1 VVSLYGQYA
10 RALTFP
16 EFLPG
21 GDSGGGVSVEAMES
35 EEAACWRKDILKED
49 DSALVLLYT
58 HGARAAVDLKELL
71 FLRDV
76 DPVRY
81 LDVTMKIK
89 AERSKTAEE
98 EEQLRIEAARRDQVS
113 AAAAEKAK
121 LMTSRQ
127 ARLERGIV
135 LRQQLQQ
142 YPEESI
148 PKLGEGLKDYYART
162 QGYWTLTA
170 HELLESTGTR
180 PRPKTTHTLVF
191 LSSLSPPPPPP
202 PLALATHS
210 PQAPPPLSLIFSLF
224 PSRTHERAFRYL
236 ILPFGLVVYLLFVIS
251 LSVVQH

>member
-1 VVSLYGQYA
+1 
-10 RALTFP
+10 
-16 EFLPG
+16 
-21 GDSGGGVSVEAMES
+21 MES

-180 PRPKTTHTLVF
+180 PRPKTTHTLAF

-202 PLALATHS
+202 PSHS
-210 PQAPPPLSLIFSLF
+210 LRTRLKPPPLS
-224 PSRTHERAFRYL
+224 P
-236 ILPFGLVVYLLFVIS
+236 
-251 LSVVQH
+251 

>member
-1 VVSLYGQYA
+1 MSLYGQYA
-10 RALTFP
+10 RALTFS
-16 EFLPG
+16 EFLPV
-21 GDSGGGVSVEAMES
+21 GDAGAGVSAEEMES
-35 EEAACWRKDILKED
+35 DEAACWRKDILKKD

-71 FLRDV
+71 FFRDV

-98 EEQLRIEAARRDQVS
+98 EEQLRIEAARREEVS

-127 ARLERGIV
+127 ARLERGIA

-142 YPEESI
+142 YPEESV

-170 HELLESTGTR
+170 HELLESTGI
-180 PRPKTTHTLVF
+180 PPAPQDHTHSR
-191 LSSLSPPPPPP
+191 LSQLSLSPSPPPPP
-202 PLALATHS
+202 LIRCS
-210 PQAPPPLSLIFSLF
+210 RPQAPSLLEFLALSLA
-224 PSRTHERAFRYL
+224 HARAR
-236 ILPFGLVVYLLFVIS
+236 I
-251 LSVVQH
+251 